1 MSLPIPIFAFIPMSA
16 AAFIHNRWAVK
27 SEQKESE
34 TACGLA
40 ECSLVRV
47 YCGRRSEDD
56 GYGAIGVTGKLR
68 GYGVTGTSVSDDTEG
83 LKFRVPIG

>member
-1 MSLPIPIFAFIPMSA
+1 M
-16 AAFIHNRWAVK
+16 
-27 SEQKESE
+27 
-34 TACGLA
+34 
-40 ECSLVRV
+40 VRV

-56 GYGAIGVTGKLR
+56 RYGAIGVTGKLR

>member
-1 MSLPIPIFAFIPMSA
+1 MSLPIPVFTFIPMSA

-40 ECSLVRV
+40 EHVRV
-47 YCGRRSEDD
+47 YCGRRSEED
-56 GYGAIGVTGKLR
+56 GYGAMHRSNRETERIW
-68 GYGVTGTSVSDDTEG
+68 SDWHIS
-83 LKFRVPIG
+83 K